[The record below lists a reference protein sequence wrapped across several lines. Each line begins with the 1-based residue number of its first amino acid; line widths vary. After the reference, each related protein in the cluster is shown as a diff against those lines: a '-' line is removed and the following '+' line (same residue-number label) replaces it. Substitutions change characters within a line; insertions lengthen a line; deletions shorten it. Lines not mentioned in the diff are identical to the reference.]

1 MLPLFHKV
9 NISCVNV
16 KSAHRNIYVFSRYLI
31 LICTIFN
38 LGFQFANTVENLL
51 FSYKFMKKKAEVIF
65 YELGS

>member
-38 LGFQFANTVENLL
+38 LGFRFANTENLL

-65 YELGS
+65 YKLGS